1 MSNKHRNGDLLRGK
15 SNLRVLGDIV
25 IDDNINRWNVKSS
38 TCHISTD
45 KNIAFSSLELIQG
58 SKSLRLSK
66 EPNKNSVATL
76 TKHRQRKKE

>member
-1 MSNKHRNGDLLRGK
+1 MHNRSTISVNNQDRSRKEISWKCQINIEMGGLLRGK
-15 SNLRVLGDIV
+15 SNLRVLRDIV

-58 SKSLRLSK
+58 SKSL
-66 EPNKNSVATL
+66 
-76 TKHRQRKKE
+76 